1 MSAEHPVDPADA
13 TGAGGPGADQ
23 ERASTASALPKA
35 SLRDR
40 MRPWELL
47 GLSAVVAVFV
57 GLVVLLATRNVQIA
71 IIFGGIAFIVALV
84 LFAMLS
90 LASPPSGEERHDLDE
105 QDRGH

>member
-1 MSAEHPVDPADA
+1 
-13 TGAGGPGADQ
+13 
-23 ERASTASALPKA
+23 
-35 SLRDR
+35 

-57 GLVVLLATRNVQIA
+57 GLVVLLATREAQVSV
-71 IIFGGIAFIVALV
+71 IFGGLGFIVALV

-90 LASPPSGEERHDLDE
+90 LASTPSGAERHDLDE